1 MPNHLTGLNLFAY
14 CNNNPVMYSDSSGH
28 WIESVFD
35 VLSLGVSVVEVVIN
49 PTDPFAWAGLAGD
62 ALDLIPFVTGIGE
75 TIKGVRI
82 VAKGADLADDTLD
95 TIKFMKAVDRADDF
109 VDNGLDIAKA
119 LDKTADGFTISNKLD
134 GIRIHS
140 SFMGNGITIL
150 GSRLRLDGI
159 DHLTNTIYEL
169 KPYNRLNLRK
179 GVKQILNYNSK
190 LGGSYKM
197 VVVFY

>member
-1 MPNHLTGLNLFAY
+1 
-14 CNNNPVMYSDSSGH
+14 MYSDSSGH

-75 TIKGVRI
+75 RTKGVRI

-134 GIRIHS
+134 G
-140 SFMGNGITIL
+140 
-150 GSRLRLDGI
+150 
-159 DHLTNTIYEL
+159 
-169 KPYNRLNLRK
+169 
-179 GVKQILNYNSK
+179 
-190 LGGSYKM
+190 SYKM